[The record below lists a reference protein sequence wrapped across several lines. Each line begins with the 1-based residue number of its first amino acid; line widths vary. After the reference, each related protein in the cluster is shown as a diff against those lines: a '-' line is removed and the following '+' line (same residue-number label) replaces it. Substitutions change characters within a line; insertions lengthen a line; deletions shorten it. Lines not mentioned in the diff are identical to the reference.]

1 MIEINLIP
9 DVKLELIKSQ
19 RARAKVVTFSIII
32 GIISI
37 AAVAFLAFY
46 VYGVQNIRSALYD
59 KTIDEEFSKL
69 ASVED
74 LDKALTIQNQLSK
87 ISQLHDNK
95 NMYSRFFNVL
105 IAIIPPSPNDIKISS
120 LEVDSGTKTISIDG
134 QASNG
139 YAALEIFKKT
149 IAGANIKYEDSEG
162 NKQEAPLAS
171 EISTKDVSYGE
182 DSDGGKVLRF
192 TISFVYD
199 DSLFSPKSKNMSVF
213 IGTKGNVTDSYVG
226 IPKSIF
232 TDPAA
237 DLNEEEK

>member
-19 RARAKVVTFSIII
+19 RARAKVVTFSILT
-32 GIISI
+32 GVISI
-37 AAVAFLAFY
+37 AIVVLLAFY
-46 VYGVQNIRSALYD
+46 VYGVQNIRSVLYD

-69 ASVED
+69 SEVGD

-87 ISQLHDNK
+87 ISELHDNK

-105 IAIIPPSPNDIKISS
+105 LAIIPPSPNDIKISS
-120 LEVDSGTKTISIDG
+120 LDVDSTAKTISIDG

-139 YAALEIFKKT
+139 YAALEVFKKT
-149 IAGANIKYEDSEG
+149 IAGADIKYEDSEG
-162 NKQEAPLAS
+162 QEQKTTLAS

-182 DSDGGKVLRF
+182 DSDGAKVLRF

-232 TDPAA
+232 TDPAT
-237 DLNEEEK
+237 DLTEEE

>member
-19 RARAKVVTFSIII
+19 RARAKVVTFSIVT
-32 GIISI
+32 GVISI
-37 AAVAFLAFY
+37 AAVILLAFY

-59 KTIDEEFSKL
+59 KTINEEFSKL
-69 ASVED
+69 SDVED

-87 ISQLHDNK
+87 ISELHENK

-105 IAIIPPSPNDIKISS
+105 IAIIPPSPNNIKISS
-120 LEVDSGTKTISIDG
+120 LEVDSETKTISIDG

-139 YAALEIFKKT
+139 YAALEVFKKT
-149 IAGANIKYEDSEG
+149 IVGADIKYEDIEG
-162 NKQEAPLAS
+162 KEQEATLAS
-171 EISTKDVSYGE
+171 GISTRDVSYGE
-182 DSDGGKVLRF
+182 DSDGSKVLRF

-199 DSLFSPKSKNMSVF
+199 DSLFSPQSKNMLVF

-232 TDPAA
+232 TDPAT
-237 DLNEEEK
+237 DLTEEE